1 MKIFPYKKLTYQING
16 LLFETYKKLGFGYQ
30 EKYYQRTF
38 EEILKENKLLYK
50 KEMHVPIKINNRII
64 GRYFIDFVINNKI
77 VVELKIANDIYQ
89 RHFKQV
95 YGYLKA
101 QNLKIGLLAL
111 ITPNGIKIKRII
123 N

>member
-1 MKIFPYKKLTYQING
+1 
-16 LLFETYKKLGFGYQ
+16 
-30 EKYYQRTF
+30 
-38 EEILKENKLLYK
+38 
-50 KEMHVPIKINNRII
+50 MHVPIKINNRII
-64 GRYFIDFVINNKI
+64 GRYFIDFVVNNKI

-89 RHFKQV
+89 RHFQQV
-95 YGYLKA
+95 YSYLKA